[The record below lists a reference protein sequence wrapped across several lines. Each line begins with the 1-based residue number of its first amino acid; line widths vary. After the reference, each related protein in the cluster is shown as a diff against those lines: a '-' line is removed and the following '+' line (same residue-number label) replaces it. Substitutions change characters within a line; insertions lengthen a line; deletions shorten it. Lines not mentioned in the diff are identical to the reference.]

1 LQDPRR
7 AGFLPS
13 HISPFHSWPA
23 QRACSC
29 LRTASTNWKHRS
41 SSFKMWLIK
50 VSRCLLFLKRT
61 PQFTIFWVGFTVIIW
76 VVYDIALLTLSTFT
90 MVNGGQWWSM
100 TIGWFLFGS
109 PLEPPQLIP
118 WSWEDGPWKMT
129 SKHAA
134 WKFQLQRY
142 HGESV
147 NVQVSCGEKLA
158 TPIYPAMLNSAKCAP
173 KVNCEPHKTI
183 RSNSGSGFLV
193 LHLKSVARNEFKILL
208 RMPGPPSVAFELA
221 PSAQSVW

>member
-1 LQDPRR
+1 MRSTCVNISHKIPETCFFPRIARCPNLFNLPLSTEIYEWRIFHCHVWLLKGNTWQLQDPRR

-90 MVNGGQWWSM
+90 MPLGNCNSKDITVNRWMSK
-100 TIGWFLFGS
+100 FLAEKNWQPLYIPQCWTPPNALPKWTAS
-109 PLEPPQLIP
+109 PTKR
-118 WSWEDGPWKMT
+118 SD
-129 SKHAA
+129 
-134 WKFQLQRY
+134 
-142 HGESV
+142 
-147 NVQVSCGEKLA
+147 
-158 TPIYPAMLNSAKCAP
+158 PILD
-173 KVNCEPHKTI
+173 
-183 RSNSGSGFLV
+183 RGF
-193 LHLKSVARNEFKILL
+193 
-208 RMPGPPSVAFELA
+208 
-221 PSAQSVW
+221 